1 MQTAGGPGKLPGCT
15 NGKEPC
21 LPVQETQEMWVQ
33 FLSQEDPLEQEMATL
48 SSILEWKIP
57 WSEEPGGLQS
67 VESHRVDMTEQLN
80 VSILLLGKAL
90 G

>member
-1 MQTAGGPGKLPGCT
+1 
-15 NGKEPC
+15 
-21 LPVQETQEMWVQ
+21 MWVQ

>member
-1 MQTAGGPGKLPGCT
+1 
-15 NGKEPC
+15 
-21 LPVQETQEMWVQ
+21 
-33 FLSQEDPLEQEMATL
+33 MATL